1 MRSLLYSNLVGFALA
16 FAVGAGLVLLYLMGM
31 ASALG
36 IPDREF
42 TSYDATE
49 AFAGGLLASVVLGFP
64 FGWVLRRVSQVVHRL
79 FPPAE
84 RS

>member
-1 MRSLLYSNLVGFALA
+1 MRSLLYSNLAGLALA

-31 ASALG
+31 ASALE
-36 IPDREF
+36 IPDREL

-49 AFAGGLLASVVLGFP
+49 ALVGGMLASVVLGFP
-64 FGWVLRRVSQVVHRL
+64 FGWALRRL
-79 FPPAE
+79 AKPPVE